1 MGETDGKEGMDVRKQ
16 GGRKWTG
23 AAEAAPGRPKAAGSG
38 SEQPKAAE
46 AASGLPKAAG
56 SGQGGKKMSLL
67 ERYLVVEIAI
77 EFKACIY
84 FFSILFF
91 YSTYRLIGGSREADI
106 LHMGEMILLT
116 YGMGYFQRYV
126 LGNFDEGERLGVREA
141 LYLFLCV
148 GIFAAVSYLG
158 NWFGRSALGTVFFA
172 LFMVVAYLCGFLV
185 YKLKRVLDAKQ
196 LNEDLRAF
204 QERGGR
210 QKIGIEDEVGVKEKD

>member
-23 AAEAAPGRPKAAGSG
+23 AAEAAPGR
-38 SEQPKAAE
+38 
-46 AASGLPKAAG
+46 PKAAG

-91 YSTYRLIGGSREADI
+91 YSTYRLIGGSREADV

-158 NWFGRSALGTVFFA
+158 NWFGRSALGTVLFA

>member
-1 MGETDGKEGMDVRKQ
+1 MGKKRADRS
-16 GGRKWTG
+16 GRD
-23 AAEAAPGRPKAAGSG
+23 
-38 SEQPKAAE
+38 
-46 AASGLPKAAG
+46 
-56 SGQGGKKMSLL
+56 GKKMTLL
-67 ERYLVVEIAI
+67 ERYLAVEIAI

-91 YSTYRLIGGSREADI
+91 YSTYRLIGGSTEADI
-106 LHMGEMILLT
+106 LHMGEMIVMT

-141 LYLFLCV
+141 LCLFLCA
-148 GIFAAVSYLG
+148 GIFTAVSYLG
-158 NWFGRSALGTVFFA
+158 NWFGRSALGTVLFA

-204 QERGGR
+204 QERGAGR
-210 QKIGIEDEVGVKEKD
+210 KSGGGDEGE

>member
-23 AAEAAPGRPKAAGSG
+23 AAEAASGR
-38 SEQPKAAE
+38 
-46 AASGLPKAAG
+46 PKAAG

-91 YSTYRLIGGSREADI
+91 YSTYRLIGGSREADV

-126 LGNFDEGERLGVREA
+126 LGNFDEGERLGVRET

-158 NWFGRSALGTVFFA
+158 NWFGRSALGTVLFA

>member
-1 MGETDGKEGMDVRKQ
+1 MSMGETDGKEGMDVRKQ
-16 GGRKWTG
+16 GGGKWTG
-23 AAEAAPGRPKAAGSG
+23 AAEAAPGR
-38 SEQPKAAE
+38 
-46 AASGLPKAAG
+46 PKAAG

-204 QERGGR
+204 QERGAGR
-210 QKIGIEDEVGVKEKD
+210 KSGEGNGEEEEEEEEEDEEDEEGGWE